1 MRVEQR
7 IGRINLFAEVVG
19 PLQPILVEMPR
30 IFRRVARGELELA
43 EARRL
48 LDEAAREKP
57 RVAIA
62 ALEEYVREE
71 PVLPQG
77 VLPTDSTVTQAQLA
91 AWCLTH
97 LAPSMRIIVV
107 PEPGT
112 TGSATDGLHGCLAI
126 TWPYAPSPLGIR
138 AAEEI
143 LAIFNGALADRHP
156 PTNPSAGSDRL
167 QTVRP
172 EGVRLLTW
180 GDPYLVAW
188 LEAIRG
194 DALTEADYYQ
204 AAIGLQMSSLT
215 KRSL

>member
-1 MRVEQR
+1 GRIDR
-7 IGRINLFAEVVG
+7 IGQEAESVKIVNLYVTHTIEEDIYQTLWDRINLFAEVVG

-48 LDEAAREKP
+48 LDEAAREKS

-107 PEPGT
+107 PEP
-112 TGSATDGLHGCLAI
+112 
-126 TWPYAPSPLGIR
+126 
-138 AAEEI
+138 
-143 LAIFNGALADRHP
+143 
-156 PTNPSAGSDRL
+156 
-167 QTVRP
+167 
-172 EGVRLLTW
+172 
-180 GDPYLVAW
+180 
-188 LEAIRG
+188 
-194 DALTEADYYQ
+194 
-204 AAIGLQMSSLT
+204 
-215 KRSL
+215 